1 MAATVLG
8 MIAKSGGFGSGWPL
22 AAGYATSHIDDWNEC
37 IAMSARRAAGRRLTA
52 GVQMTDDRWD
62 VVVEFEKLIA
72 CKVP

>member
-37 IAMSARRAAGRRLTA
+37 IAMSARRAEADGRC
-52 GVQMTDDRWD
+52 TDDR
-62 VVVEFEKLIA
+62 
-72 CKVP
+72 